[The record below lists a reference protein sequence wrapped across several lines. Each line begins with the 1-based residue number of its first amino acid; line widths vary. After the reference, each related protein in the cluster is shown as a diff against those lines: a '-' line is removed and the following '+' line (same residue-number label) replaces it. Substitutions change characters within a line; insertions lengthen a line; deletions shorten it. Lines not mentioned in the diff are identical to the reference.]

1 MRDTIDMAREAGF
14 DDYEQDEML
23 KRFAALIRA
32 DQCEI
37 DAKIAD
43 DLTKHSFLGS
53 VGDAIRARG
62 NT

>member
-1 MRDTIDMAREAGF
+1 MRDTIDMAREAGESI
-14 DDYEQDEML
+14 DKNWLE
-23 KRFAALIRA
+23 RFAELVRA

-43 DLTKHSFLGS
+43 GLTKHSFLGS
-53 VGDAIRARG
+53 VGDTIRARG